1 MTGTGNEHKPFLK
14 NTYTDS
20 FYLSPVS
27 PSEVSKLLTKLKDAS
42 PGYDTISPN
51 IVKSNNEPL
60 VTPLT
65 HIFNLSFSTGR
76 IPWELKLANVIP
88 LFKTSNP
95 CMFNNYRPIS
105 ILPVFSKIL
114 EKLMYQRLLKY
125 LNSKKIIYDYQF
137 GFLRNH
143 TTFDALISLVDYVV
157 SKMEQGDYVVGL
169 FLDFKKAFDTV
180 NHSIL
185 LDKLSHYGI
194 RGTTLNWF
202 NNYLC
207 DRQQFTSYNG
217 VSSCHSHSHIKCGVP
232 QGSILGPLLFL
243 IYINDLAFASQK
255 IFPILFADDTSVFMS
270 GKDFT
275 KLLSDLNEE
284 LKLMSLW
291 LRANKLLLHAD
302 KTHYII
308 FHRKIPNVETNIIF
322 DNSPIHRVNE
332 VKFLG
337 VIVPGSPT

>member
-1 MTGTGNEHKPFLK
+1 MNVLK
-14 NTYTDS
+14 IYCWICHHFSDS
-20 FYLSPVS
+20 
-27 PSEVSKLLTKLKDAS
+27 
-42 PGYDTISPN
+42 
-51 IVKSNNEPL
+51 
-60 VTPLT
+60 
-65 HIFNLSFSTGR
+65 
-76 IPWELKLANVIP
+76 
-88 LFKTSNP
+88 
-95 CMFNNYRPIS
+95 C
-105 ILPVFSKIL
+105 
-114 EKLMYQRLLKY
+114 
-125 LNSKKIIYDYQF
+125 
-137 GFLRNH
+137 
-143 TTFDALISLVDYVV
+143 
-157 SKMEQGDYVVGL
+157 
-169 FLDFKKAFDTV
+169 
-180 NHSIL
+180 
-185 LDKLSHYGI
+185 
-194 RGTTLNWF
+194 
-202 NNYLC
+202 
-207 DRQQFTSYNG
+207 
-217 VSSCHSHSHIKCGVP
+217 HSHIKCGVP